1 MKMLDIEQEQAYK
14 RSCFSRNLK
23 KAIGKQDKKALCKE
37 IGIQYN
43 SLLDWL
49 SGKRYPSQPSID
61 KILDYFG
68 ADKFIEST
76 PKWYM
81 SDSEIIHSYN
91 QSVDKKQQIRILADL
106 NDLPVKFVKQK
117 LKELNVLK

>member
-1 MKMLDIEQEQAYK
+1 MLDIEQEQAYK

-23 KAIGKQDKKALCKE
+23 KAIGKQDKKALYKE
-37 IGIQYN
+37 IGIQCN
-43 SLLDWL
+43 SLLKWL
-49 SGKRYPSQPSID
+49 IGTRYPSQPSID
-61 KILDYFG
+61 KILDYFS

-81 SDSEIIHSYN
+81 SDNEITHSYN
-91 QSVDKKQQIRILADL
+91 QSVDKKQQIQILADL

>member
-43 SLLDWL
+43 SLLGWL
-49 SGKRYPSQPSID
+49 NGIRYPSQQSLN
-61 KILDYFG
+61 KLSDYFG
-68 ADKFIEST
+68 ADKFADIT
-76 PKWYM
+76 PEWHM
-81 SDSEIIHSYN
+81 SDDEIICSYN
-91 QSVDKKQQIRILADL
+91 RAANKKEQIKILADL
-106 NDLPVKFVKQK
+106 NDLPVRFIKQK
-117 LKELNVLK
+117 LGELGVLK

>member
-43 SLLDWL
+43 SLLEWL
-49 SGKRYPSQPSID
+49 SGKRYPSKQSLN
-61 KILDYFG
+61 KLLGHFG
-68 ADKFIEST
+68 AAKFAEVK

-81 SDSEIIHSYN
+81 SDTEIIQSYN
-91 QSVDKKQQIRILADL
+91 QAINQKEQIKILADL
-106 NDLPVKFVKQK
+106 NDLPVRFVKQK
-117 LKELNVLK
+117 LVELGALK